1 MKKVY
6 LLAAFAGIIG
16 SVSGQ
21 YAPARLQEAVE
32 SVKQKPA
39 YKTTEKSAIIF
50 SEDFANGLA
59 GNNELNAA
67 WTANGDDDRALFEY
81 DTDGPEGAFT
91 SADQQ
96 VVSTTVAN
104 GVMMLNGDK
113 VNTVNGALSIQVGN
127 ITAYLESPVIPL
139 ASSSVAIEFQH
150 AFRWCCDTDAPYFIS
165 FSFDGGTT
173 WGSSFAIST
182 TVATNGNSGT
192 LTESLFLGCYL
203 DNPTQDLSNFKFRLA
218 HEGAGSTSHYFW
230 AVDDVQIVDLDA
242 VGTKTTA
249 GYHGD
254 IINDWD
260 YESHSNAQAHEIVMG
275 AAYSNT
281 GNKSITNFGSKIE
294 VFDANGMS
302 VNTTTEVLSSFDI
315 CTDSAVYRSTFTP
328 SAAEMAYTVQYSP
341 DYADYAD
348 DSNKS
353 DDTLTSSFEMTKGFF
368 GHGNRWRGGSY
379 QFDDD
384 NGNFNEVEYGMIYRA
399 YNDGQIF
406 GLRTMFVNAGT
417 RLTTADQF
425 ITYQLYQF
433 LDPAD
438 PDPELM
444 TLITEGDTE
453 IDASWI
459 TTSTADQN
467 WTHLLFD
474 EVNIQADELYMATIS
489 GFGGAD
495 AIAIP
500 THGPDDDNA
509 ARAYGDLNNDGNPA
523 WFGLASGVLVNLIT
537 DASVGV
543 DELAAAGGEF
553 SLSQNAPNPVVNNTN
568 ISYELVKAG
577 KNVSLEVF
585 DITGKMVASINKGTQ
600 APGAHTISFD
610 ASALASGVYTYT
622 LDVDGTRLTNR
633 MVVSK

>member
-1 MKKVY
+1 
-6 LLAAFAGIIG
+6 
-16 SVSGQ
+16 
-21 YAPARLQEAVE
+21 
-32 SVKQKPA
+32 
-39 YKTTEKSAIIF
+39 
-50 SEDFANGLA
+50 
-59 GNNELNAA
+59 
-67 WTANGDDDRALFEY
+67 
-81 DTDGPEGAFT
+81 
-91 SADQQ
+91 
-96 VVSTTVAN
+96 
-104 GVMMLNGDK
+104 
-113 VNTVNGALSIQVGN
+113 
-127 ITAYLESPVIPL
+127 
-139 ASSSVAIEFQH
+139 
-150 AFRWCCDTDAPYFIS
+150 
-165 FSFDGGTT
+165 
-173 WGSSFAIST
+173 
-182 TVATNGNSGT
+182 
-192 LTESLFLGCYL
+192 
-203 DNPTQDLSNFKFRLA
+203 SN
-218 HEGAGSTSHYFW
+218 
-230 AVDDVQIVDLDA
+230 D
-242 VGTKTTA
+242 
-249 GYHGD
+249 
-254 IINDWD
+254 
-260 YESHSNAQAHEIVMG
+260 
-275 AAYSNT
+275 
-281 GNKSITNFGSKIE
+281 E
-294 VFDANGMS
+294 V
-302 VNTTTEVLSSFDI
+302 
-315 CTDSAVYRSTFTP
+315 
-328 SAAEMAYTVQYSP
+328 AYTVQYTP
-341 DYADYAD
+341 DYSDFGNDA
-348 DSNKS
+348 NHT
-353 DDTLTSSFEMTKGFF
+353 DDTLTSSFEMTKGYF

-384 NGNFNEVEYGMIYRA
+384 NGNFNEIEYGMIYRA
-399 YNDGQIF
+399 YNTGKVF

-417 RLTTADQF
+417 RLTTANQF

-453 IDASWI
+453 IETDWI
-459 TTSTADQN
+459 TSATDNQN
-467 WTHLLFD
+467 WTHLAFD
-474 EVNIQADELYMATIS
+474 EVTIEAGELYMATIS

-553 SLSQNAPNPVVNNTN
+553 SLSQNAPNPAVDNTN